1 MSITATPQQNH
12 SRDAAIAAIAQALE
26 QIGRADEQL
35 VQPDERAFKSEKE
48 NNATRRSSNEQSCSA
63 EPGRGSLRGR
73 LASRSLMGL
82 LALACIGV
90 AAFAWQST
98 HGQAAPEPIST
109 SSVSIKE
116 KEPPA
121 QPAPYNTDVAA
132 RADAGLPQ
140 QSSQAQTKHAAPAPI
155 AAPVAPTA
163 APTAPDL
170 AQSIQ
175 MIAREL
181 ANLEQGIDQLK
192 TGQAQMVRDNA
203 GLAEHLKATQEMA
216 RRNADLAE
224 DLKAAQAQIARDNV
238 NFAEQLKASQEQM
251 ADIAAQLKGSQQQ
264 IAGLVASE
272 QKQRPRTP
280 ASSALPIA
288 NPKRQPVPTP
298 SSSQVRA
305 PPQDPRHPQPK
316 QP

>member
-12 SRDAAIAAIAQALE
+12 SRDVALAAIAQALE
-26 QIGRADEQL
+26 QIGHADEQL
-35 VQPDERAFKSEKE
+35 VQLDEGAFKLEKE
-48 NNATRRSSNEQSCSA
+48 KTARRHPSNEQSCSA
-63 EPGRGSLRGR
+63 EPGRGSSRGR
-73 LASRSLMGL
+73 LVLRSLMGL

-109 SSVSIKE
+109 SSVSIKK

-121 QPAPYNTDVAA
+121 QPAPYDTDVAA
-132 RADAGLPQ
+132 KTDAGLPQ
-140 QSSQAQTKHAAPAPI
+140 QSSQAPTEH

-170 AQSIQ
+170 ARSIQ

-203 GLAEHLKATQEMA
+203 ELAEHLKATQETA

-251 ADIAAQLKGSQQQ
+251 ADIAEQLKGSQEQ
-264 IAGLVASE
+264 IASLVASE

-280 ASSALPIA
+280 ASSPLPIA
-288 NPKRQPVPTP
+288 NSKRKPVPTP
-298 SSSQVRA
+298 PSSQVRVQ
-305 PPQDPRHPQPK
+305 PQDPRHLQPK
-316 QP
+316 QQ